1 MELGDN
7 IEMLC
12 KARGTPTNTQVIT
25 PRSDDV
31 EEVMYRGYYR
41 TEDIALME
49 VCRGGDPESLGLY
62 MGRGILKV
70 WGYIWGGGS

>member
-49 VCRGGDPESLGLY
+49 VC
-62 MGRGILKV
+62 
-70 WGYIWGGGS
+70 WGGGLRDSGFVVGGISPTSR